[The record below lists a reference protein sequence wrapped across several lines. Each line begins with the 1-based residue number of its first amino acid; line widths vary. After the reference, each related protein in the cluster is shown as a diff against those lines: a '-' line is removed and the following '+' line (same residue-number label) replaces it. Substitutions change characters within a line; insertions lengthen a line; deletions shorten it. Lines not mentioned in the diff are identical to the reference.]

1 MKVAVTG
8 SSGLIGSALI
18 PRLEAAG
25 HSVLRLVRGP
35 AAPEPSVP
43 GTPEAIRWDPQS
55 GVLDAGLL
63 AGVSAA
69 VHLAGEGIAE
79 KRWTP
84 AQKQRILASRVE
96 STRLLAA
103 KLAELEPTPKVLV
116 SGSAV
121 GFYGDRGDEVLT
133 EESSGGTGFL
143 ADLVAQWEAA
153 TRAAELAGIRVVH
166 IRTGIVLSPAGGALK
181 RQLPLFKVG
190 LGGRLGSGRQYQSW
204 ISIADE

>member
-103 KLAELEPTPKVLV
+103 KLAELEPRPKVLV

-133 EESSGGTGFL
+133 EESSGGAGFL
-143 ADLVAQWEAA
+143 ADIVRRWEEA
-153 TRAAELAGIRVVH
+153 TA
-166 IRTGIVLSPAGGALK
+166 
-181 RQLPLFKVG
+181 
-190 LGGRLGSGRQYQSW
+190 
-204 ISIADE
+204 